1 MMTLFKSIILLLIFC
16 NLPGYCLVN
25 VNATIGSLLSYF
37 TFLLIII
44 HYFFNLKEQP
54 PIPFVVFGF
63 LFFFVSLLVNG
74 DNSDTFLVTFI
85 KYLVIIVMS
94 VSVVRETTKNEL
106 FILLLLGALS
116 IIYEAIF
123 LTGINGRFSGFY
135 LNANPAGFICILGY
149 TFTLFIENKK
159 LKILGQLVF
168 TIAGFATFSR
178 TFLLIWLVINMI
190 SLLTDLKNA
199 YSIVLGI
206 ALFGLFLS
214 FETKSDLSTKRVGA
228 FSALLGGKLDDDL
241 KKEPRTET
249 WAVYYDKILDKPVFG
264 NGYRTFSGEIFG
276 TENNKYTIRNGVHN
290 TFLMIIGE
298 AGFFVFLFFCCIYG
312 SFLFNGI
319 KMFKDDP
326 QVFLV
331 ALSLILYMLTNH
343 NYFENYIELFVSL
356 WLYIRI
362 KKWKE
367 KKSEVLQIISNP
379 SFKVHMGLSK
389 AI

>member
-1 MMTLFKSIILLLIFC
+1 MRFLKFIILLFIFC

-25 VNATIGSLLSYF
+25 ANATIGSLLSYF
-37 TFLLIII
+37 TFLLIVI
-44 HYFFNLKEQP
+44 YYVFNKKEQP
-54 PIPFVVFGF
+54 PIPFIVFGL
-63 LFFFVSLLVNG
+63 LFFFISLCVNT
-74 DNSDTFLVTFI
+74 DNSDTFFITLI
-85 KYLVIIVMS
+85 KYFVILMGA
-94 VSVVRETTKNEL
+94 SVVKQASKNEL
-106 FILLLLGALS
+106 FYILLLGAIS

-123 LTGINGRFSGFY
+123 LSGISGRFSGFY
-135 LNANPAGFICILGY
+135 LNANPAGFVCILGY
-149 TFTLFIENKK
+149 AFSLFMENKK
-159 LKILGQLVF
+159 LKILGQLLF

-178 TFLLIWLVINMI
+178 TFLLIWLVINI
-190 SLLTDLKNA
+190 LLLLVDLRNA
-199 YSIVLGI
+199 YSIILGI

-214 FETKSDLSTKRVGA
+214 LETKSDLSTKRVGA
-228 FSALLGGKLDDDL
+228 FSALLEGKLDDDL

-249 WAVYYDKILDKPVFG
+249 WAIYYDKILDKPIFG
-264 NGYRTFSGEIFG
+264 NGYRTFSGEVYG
-276 TENNKYTIRNGVHN
+276 TENNSYTIRNGVHN

-326 QVFLV
+326 QTFLV
-331 ALSLILYMLTNH
+331 SLSLILYMLTNH

-362 KKWKE
+362 KNWKE
-367 KKSEVLQIISNP
+367 KKSKVLQIISNP
-379 SFKVHMGLSK
+379 SFKIHTGLAK